1 MTPVKHFL
9 IFSFGLIWMSATDVS
24 SFGAGA
30 SEGKFV
36 FSTISERV
44 CSPCHVPTLSSFGIY
59 WLIPR
64 FVQMCRTYS
73 HFVICVLR

>member
-1 MTPVKHFL
+1 MTPVRHFL

-44 CSPCHVPTLSSFGIY
+44 CSPCHVPFLVALEYIGQY
-59 WLIPR
+59 RGLYKCAELILI
-64 FVQMCRTYS
+64 S
-73 HFVICVLR
+73 